1 MIAIDS
7 WMPAAV
13 AALERAFGQRLL
25 FVGLQGSYRRGEA
38 TEASDLD
45 ICVILDRLDAAD
57 IAACRALFDA
67 LPEGHKAAGF
77 LAGAAQLRAWPA
89 LELFAFVRDM
99 DAWHGELAPLL
110 PPVTGADIR
119 LGCRAAVAALYHEA
133 AQSLL
138 LAALWDARTRCDALR
153 SLDKALF
160 RSLQGVVFLRAGVYA
175 RERQALLA
183 LAHAGEAALLRD
195 AARAARACA
204 GTDADDAEDAACA
217 LRQMASAILDWSG
230 ALLPTLSGAAEA
242 NPRQCRRHGARRGPV
257 PRRALRCR
265 AWRRGEA
272 QRRRAAGRAK

>member
-7 WMPAAV
+7 WMPSAV
-13 AALERAFGQRLL
+13 RALERAFGQRLL

-38 TEASDLD
+38 TEGSDLD
-45 ICVILDRLDAAD
+45 ICVILDRVDAAD

-77 LAGAAQLRAWPA
+77 LSGAAQLRAWPP
-89 LELFAFVRDM
+89 LELFAFARDM

-110 PPVTGADIR
+110 PPVTSADIR

-138 LAALWDARTRCDALR
+138 LASLWDARTLCDALH
-153 SLDKALF
+153 SLDKALV
-160 RSLQGVVFLRAGVYA
+160 RSLQGVVFLRTGVYA

-195 AARAARACA
+195 AARAARECA
-204 GTDADDAEDAACA
+204 GMDGTNGTDGTDGTDGEDAADAEDAQDAACA
-217 LRQMASAILDWSG
+217 LRQVASSILDWSG
-230 ALLPTLSGAAEA
+230 AILPTLTG
-242 NPRQCRRHGARRGPV
+242 
-257 PRRALRCR
+257 LRPY
-265 AWRRGEA
+265 
-272 QRRRAAGRAK
+272 